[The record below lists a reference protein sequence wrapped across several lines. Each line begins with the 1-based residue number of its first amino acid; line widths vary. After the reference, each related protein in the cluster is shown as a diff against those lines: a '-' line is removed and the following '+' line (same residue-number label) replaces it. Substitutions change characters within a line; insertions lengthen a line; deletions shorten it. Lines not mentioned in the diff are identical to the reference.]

1 MIFFYRILIN
11 LIFIISPVI
20 IFIRLLKKKESLKRF
35 KEKLCFF
42 SEKRVSG
49 KLIWFHGASVGEIQS
64 IIPLI
69 EKIGKNNRIKQI
81 LITSNTLSSSKVIEK
96 LKIKKVVHQFFPI
109 DTNFLTKKFIN
120 YWRPSSVFFID
131 SEIWPN
137 MISNLKKKNIKINL
151 INGRITKKTFKR
163 WKTILKFSDYIFS
176 KFNLCLA
183 SSAES
188 KKYLQNLGVKKVK
201 FIGNLKFSQSE
212 QENIKIDDKF
222 KKFIS
227 TKKVWC
233 ASSTHN
239 SEELF
244 CGLVHKKL
252 KKKYKNLLTIIIPRH
267 IERVNKIKNELK
279 ELHLK
284 IHTHSSSK
292 KIDKDTDIYIVNTY
306 GKTKTFYNYCKNVFL
321 GGSIINHG
329 GQNPLEATRFGCNVF
344 HGPNISN
351 FKEIYYFLRINGISQ
366 KITNQRQMINTLNS
380 LFKKKINSK
389 KIQKKLNL
397 VGKKILDLT
406 FKEIELTI

>member
-279 ELHLK
+279 GLHLK

>member
-11 LIFIISPVI
+11 LIFIISPAI

-42 SEKRVSG
+42 SDKRVSG

-96 LKIKKVVHQFFPI
+96 LKVKKVVHQFFPI
-109 DTNFLTKKFIN
+109 DTNFLTRKFIN

-137 MISNLKKKNIKINL
+137 MILNLKKKNVKINL

-163 WKTILKFSDYIFS
+163 WKNILKFSNYIFS

-366 KITNQRQMINTLNS
+366 KITNQRQMMNTLNS
-380 LFKKKINSK
+380 LFKKRIKSK